1 MILKIQF
8 SHKLICETR
17 MKFDDIEAFL
27 AVVRFQSLNV
37 AAESLQLT
45 QSAITRRLQSF
56 EESLGTVLLDRNT
69 KPMKPTP
76 IGWRV
81 YERCQGVMREIDSL
95 RELVAEDANPSGTL
109 RIGVPQTVGDAV
121 LLDALQNLKGRFPD
135 LQVQVA
141 HGWGGHLVQRVEHRE
156 LDAAAVLFPAGKVF
170 PEGVVGQSLARMPLV
185 MVGPKGASLR
195 KRCKLAD
202 CQAQGWVLNPDGC
215 GFRAGLQRALA
226 EQGLSLKVNLEIFGT
241 DLQLG
246 LVASGMGLGLVPA
259 PLLQNSRH
267 RDQLEVLSVSDFKPM
282 IDLWLVRAAFVGNLQ
297 FAIDLFGDTVTQG
310 MQGQPDAA

>member
-1 MILKIQF
+1 MKI
-8 SHKLICETR
+8 
-17 MKFDDIEAFL
+17 DDIEAFL
-27 AVVRFQSLNV
+27 AVVRFQSLSA
-37 AAESLQLT
+37 AAESLHLT

-56 EESLGTVLLDRNT
+56 EESLGAVLLDRNT
-69 KPMKPTP
+69 KPMKPTAM
-76 IGWRV
+76 GSRV
-81 YERCQGVMREIDSL
+81 FERCQGVMREIDSL

-121 LLDALQNLKGRFPD
+121 LLEALQRLKTCFPE

-141 HGWGGHLVQRVEHRE
+141 HGWGGHLVQRIEHRE

-170 PEGVVGQSLARMPLV
+170 PEGVVGRSLARMPLV
-185 MVGPKGASLR
+185 IVGPKGSASR

-202 CQAQGWVLNPDGC
+202 CQPEGWVLNPDGC

-226 EQGLSLKVNLEIFGT
+226 ERGLNLKVNLEIFGT

-246 LVASGMGLGLVPA
+246 LVANGMGLGLVPA

-267 RDQLEVLSVSDFKPM
+267 RDRLDVLNVSDFKPM
-282 IDLWLVRAAFVGNLQ
+282 IDLWLARAAFVGNLQ
-297 FAIDLFGDTVTQG
+297 GAVEVFGETVARG
-310 MQGQPDAA
+310 LKAEPEVA